1 MKAVHQTRMSPTQTG
16 HAATEQ
22 REPASLGPTALDS
35 VGHRLRAAYAG
46 TIKEPLPV
54 RLASLVERLG
64 ERDRNRGD

>member
-1 MKAVHQTRMSPTQTG
+1 MKAVHQSRMSPKQTRY
-16 HAATEQ
+16 AAGEE
-22 REPASLGPTALDS
+22 RELASLGPAALDS

-64 ERDRNRGD
+64 ERDRDRGD